1 VVDLLFKAARTP
13 QVAMRDMWIDSHRI
27 ASALTFAC
35 VVASATACT
44 RQSTSNTVN
53 TDSTVKT
60 PNPDSQ
66 PDSGVVRAQDTMSQK
81 GNPTVAGTK
90 RSATDTARGVVRR
103 YGAEPLTRLGLAT
116 GDSATAEVLALSGEQ
131 LGELAAAEG
140 LEVMVSGQRTNERAF
155 DVAPGGA
162 VVFKVQWF
170 VVRAADGVE
179 ARDGVLIELHGQ
191 PFLETA
197 PGVREPIVG
206 LPAVLASA
214 MGARI
219 FLVGPR
225 GSAPHAF
232 GVLRKP

>member
-1 VVDLLFKAARTP
+1 MRLGPTFLHLHLRTKSAASFT
-13 QVAMRDMWIDSHRI
+13 I
-27 ASALTFAC
+27 ACLIMS
-35 VVASATACT
+35 STACT

-53 TDSTVKT
+53 TNSTVKT
-60 PNPDSQ
+60 PSPDSQ
-66 PDSGVVRAQDTMSQK
+66 ASSGVVRAQDTMGQK
-81 GNPTVAGTK
+81 RPAVVESSK
-90 RSATDTARGVVRR
+90 PSAKDTARGIVRR

-116 GDSATAEVLALSGEQ
+116 GDSPDAEILALSGEQ
-131 LGELAAAEG
+131 MSELAAAQG
-140 LEVMVSGQRTNERAF
+140 LEVMVSGQRTSERAF

-162 VVFKVQWF
+162 IVFQVQWF

-179 ARDGVLIELHGQ
+179 ARDGVLVEVHGQ

-197 PGVREPIVG
+197 PEVREPIVG
-206 LPAVLASA
+206 LPAVLASQ

-232 GVLRKP
+232 GVLRKR